1 MRNASTPRVPRRS
14 TWVRKASRSA
24 RPRVR
29 VPTSSSH
36 NVGRRM
42 SQTAL
47 SDSMAH
53 RPRGRSTTSTRSL
66 AERDAKASRRPACE
80 GDSAEDGPARRG
92 PALRTLRSVGPGSA
106 LIRRSGG
113 TFPSNWLRSGHR
125 SPSRCSIPQVTS
137 SPPPSRSRSMSTT
150 GRSASAMPLAT
161 AALSDD
167 APSPPDVPV
176 MRTVAMDMA
185 SRWVTPATQAR
196 PPHVPVDDTPPTHP
210 LWTFGR
216 TPRRAGAGR
225 RMRTAPVG
233 GTTGAVERA
242 QLRGGEA
249 GPPFAATPKGSDS
262 VSEHPM
268 GRVGNSFREFADSLT
283 LNSHHD

>member
-1 MRNASTPRVPRRS
+1 
-14 TWVRKASRSA
+14 
-24 RPRVR
+24 
-29 VPTSSSH
+29 
-36 NVGRRM
+36 M

-106 LIRRSGG
+106 LIRRCGG

-225 RMRTAPVG
+225 RIGSHAQRGRTPRRAGAGRRMRTAPVG

-268 GRVGNSFREFADSLT
+268 GRVGNSFREFADSLNV
-283 LNSHHD
+283 NSRHD